1 MKFEFTIKDLEVE
14 TFNRVSLGRIKKL
27 FAEYAGKRI
36 GVYDYSIARSDDS
49 VSEYTVVFR
58 ILKPRYQIVAIDRV
72 GVQRHYIDDYVYTNL
87 HDAQFK
93 YERLIKEQS
102 EKNLKPRYEL
112 EYEIEPIYYLDKKI

>member
-14 TFNRVSLGRIKKL
+14 TFNRVSLGRIKKQ

-49 VSEYTVVFR
+49 VSEYTAVFR
-58 ILKPRYQIVAIDRV
+58 ILKPRYQIVVIDRV
-72 GVQRHYIDDYVYTNL
+72 MGRNYIDDYVYTNL
-87 HDAQFK
+87 HDAEFK

-102 EKNLKPRYEL
+102 EKNLKPEYEL
-112 EYEIEPIYYLDKKI
+112 EYEIKPIYYLDKKI